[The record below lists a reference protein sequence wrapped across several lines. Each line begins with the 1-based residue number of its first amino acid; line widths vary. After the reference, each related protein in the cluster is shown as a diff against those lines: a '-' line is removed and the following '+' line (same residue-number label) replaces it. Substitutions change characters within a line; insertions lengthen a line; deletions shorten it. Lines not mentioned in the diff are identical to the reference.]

1 MSAAHFTAPVPTRL
15 RRARGVRKL
24 VAGTTFAL
32 LASLIDVTPAAA
44 TPSNHGDPA
53 VISDWNAIAVTTLLA
68 DPTKV
73 AQESFLYLGF
83 VQAAVYNAV
92 VGIDGRYEPYRFHA
106 HASHPASDQ
115 AAAAAAAHKILVE
128 YSPYAVANLDA
139 RYATSL
145 AAIPDGLAKTNGI
158 AFGEL
163 AATTLIGQRQG
174 DGRNAAILFT
184 KAPGPGVWRPTPPA
198 ALSMAVPWMG
208 FVEPLLIHSGAQ
220 FGLTEPPPAL
230 TSPEYTRD
238 FREVKKL
245 GAAGSTARTPEQ
257 TTTAMFFS
265 GNATVQYNAALRD
278 QLAVRHLNIVDAA
291 RTSAAVDMSLADA
304 IISIWR
310 AKYVYGFWRPIS
322 AIQLANTDGNPATT
336 VDPFW
341 TPLLTTPPYPDYVS
355 GYSAVTGAFTDALA
369 EVLGTRHLELTLIST
384 ATPGVQR
391 TYDSGRTLNRDVI
404 SARVW
409 LGIHFRFADTE
420 GVEMGQHVAAWALDH
435 YFQRAKKG

>member
-1 MSAAHFTAPVPTRL
+1 MSAAYFTAPVPTRM
-15 RRARGVRKL
+15 RRARGLRKL
-24 VAGTTFAL
+24 VAGTTIAL
-32 LASLIDVTPAAA
+32 LASLIDVTPATAA
-44 TPSNHGDPA
+44 PSNHGDPA

-73 AQESFLYLGF
+73 PQESFLYLGF

-92 VGIDGRYEPYRFHA
+92 VGIDGRYEPYRTHA
-106 HASHPASDQ
+106 RAPHRASDQ

-128 YSPYAVANLDA
+128 YSPYAMVTLDA
-139 RYATSL
+139 AYAASL

-163 AATTLIGQRQG
+163 AASTLINQRHG
-174 DGRNAAILFT
+174 DGRNAPILFT
-184 KAPGPGVWRPTPPA
+184 QPPGPGVWRPTPPA

-208 FVEPLLIHSGAQ
+208 FVEPLLIHSGSQ

-245 GAAGSTARTPEQ
+245 GAAASTARTPEQ
-257 TTTAMFFS
+257 TATAMFFS
-265 GNATVQYNAALRD
+265 GNATVQYQAALRD
-278 QLAVRHLNIVDAA
+278 QLTVRHLNIADAA
-291 RTSAAVDMSLADA
+291 RMFAAVDMSLADA
-304 IISIWR
+304 IISVWR
-310 AKYVYGFWRPIS
+310 AKYVYGFWRPIT
-322 AIQLANTDGNPATT
+322 AIQLAKTDGNPATKA
-336 VDPFW
+336 DPSW

-355 GYSAVTGAFTDALA
+355 GYSGATGAFAGALA
-369 EVLGTRHLELTLIST
+369 DVLRTRHLNVTLIST
-384 ATPGVQR
+384 AVPGVQR
-391 TYDSGRTLNRDVI
+391 TYDSGRTLDRDVI

-420 GVEMGQHVAAWALDH
+420 GVEMGQHVASWALDH
-435 YFQRAKKG
+435 YFQRVEKG